1 MSTPHLILR
10 GVMAVAMTLDLDA
23 TRRATASA
31 PLRSTYAVDTPAP
44 DLTFVCQSA
53 IAGTWMITDVSIE
66 SAVSSPPRCPGR
78 RIDALVGTGT
88 LVLNRDG
95 TFADTT
101 GLTVQATSFI
111 PTSSRAPS
119 CAVLEAQIATH
130 DGIRSVSC
138 ADGMAG
144 ACACAD
150 RINPMFSPYR
160 FTGRYTV
167 RDATRPTGDQCAGP
181 NVLKA
186 RRTGEGGVYVM
197 TLARLES

>member
-1 MSTPHLILR
+1 M
-10 GVMAVAMTLDLDA
+10 GVAMTLDFDA
-23 TRRATASA
+23 TRKATEGA
-31 PLRSTYAVDTPAP
+31 PLRITGAVDTPAP
-44 DLTFVCQSA
+44 DLTFVCPNG

-66 SAVSSPPRCPGR
+66 SAVSSPPPCPGSR
-78 RIDALVGTGT
+78 VDAIVGTGT

-101 GLTVQATSFI
+101 SLTVQATSFI

-138 ADGMAG
+138 TDDMAG
-144 ACACAD
+144 ACACAE
-150 RINPMFSPYR
+150 RINPLFNPYR
-160 FTGRYTV
+160 FTGKYKYKV
-167 RDATRPTGDQCAGP
+167 GDAAPPTGDHCAGP

-197 TLARLES
+197 TLARVER